1 MIGLD
6 LDGTVF
12 NNAKEITEHTPAGAG
27 GGDSPRRGGASGYG
41 KAEDRAAGSF
51 LSIPGVRY
59 ALTANGGR
67 IVDLETGEPI
77 YQCLIPWEL
86 VGRLLRKWQRA
97 RMVPGKFIMTE
108 PVMWI
113 RTPTLLYS
121 IRI

>member
-1 MIGLD
+1 MERSIRMIGLD

-12 NNAKEITEHTPAGAG
+12 NNAKEITEHTRQVLAEAI
-27 GGDSPRRGGASGYG
+27 RRGVVVLPATGRPRTGLPEA
-41 KAEDRAAGSF
+41 F

-86 VGRLLRKWQRA
+86 TQEIIAEMAACPDGSW
-97 RMVPGKFIMTE
+97 M
-108 PVMWI
+108 
-113 RTPTLLYS
+113 
-121 IRI
+121 